1 MKHRLS
7 ILVAGLICSN
17 LLAQSTHSPLRK
29 GDRAYDREQYK
40 AAEKQYRISADRDIN
55 NPQALYNLGNT
66 LFQQG
71 DFEGA
76 QKRFKLA
83 ADEATKTNEKADAL
97 HNLGDAFLKQR
108 KYKEAVQ
115 AYEQSLRLRPA
126 DEGSKQNLQ
135 MAKKRL
141 REEEKKEKEKQQ
153 QKQQQQQQ
161 QDQQKQDQQNQPN
174 QPQNP
179 QNQPNQPQNQPNPPA
194 PNPEDQP
201 QSSQPEQKQ
210 KQEEQ
215 RLKKE
220 DAKRLLETAIGP
232 DDRKNAKKY
241 RAAQQQSK
249 PKGPRKDW

>member
-40 AAEKQYRISADRDIN
+40 AAEKQYRIAADRDIN

-83 ADEATKTNEKADAL
+83 AEEATKTNEKADAL

-153 QKQQQQQQ
+153 QKQQQQQ